1 MPVAKEFRMVSHS
14 IARNVLRWAPPA
26 PVVDSLTEVVDG
38 LVLLKGEGG

>member
-14 IARNVLRWAPPA
+14 IARNVRWAPPA
-26 PVVDSLTEVVDG
+26 LVVDSLTEVVDG